1 LRELRDAGI
10 GICNPDLPSLPHA
23 FPLRAYATTSKGYIR
38 YSGRNPAA
46 WEEGAAAARRSGI
59 RDPRY
64 DYLYSLEEIEE
75 RIPGQMLLLQKAG
88 ETAAV
93 FKNHVRGQSALN
105 AVQNLFLAERMME
118 R

>member
-1 LRELRDAGI
+1 
-10 GICNPDLPSLPHA
+10 
-23 FPLRAYATTSKGYIR
+23 
-38 YSGRNPAA
+38 
-46 WEEGAAAARRSGI
+46 
-59 RDPRY
+59 
-64 DYLYSLEEIEE
+64 
-75 RIPGQMLLLQKAG
+75 MLLLQKAG